1 VRIGIRFG
9 VVALLAALAT
19 PGGVRAQGLIL
30 PGGGA
35 AHLSMGGAS
44 TATPVDAIGAL
55 YWNPAAIGRL
65 NRSEVSIGGAFT
77 YPNFYLDS
85 AAPGL
90 FAPRSG
96 RTRSDSGVGVT
107 SNLGVVYQPEESPLT
122 LGLGLNTLGGGGI
135 NFPGDTNNPL
145 LSGVGPL
152 GNVQGPISANLAL
165 LQLAP
170 TAAYKVT
177 DRLVV
182 GVGPTVTIAVTSF
195 DPAYFAPPDDANGDG
210 IGTFPAATH
219 SRPFWGGGFRAGLVY
234 AVTDRLDV
242 GFGYTSPQWLET
254 WKYYARNELGLPRT
268 LTLDASIPAIYS
280 WGVGYRATD
289 KLLLSTDLRYV
300 DYTNSDLYGTP
311 LREGGLG
318 WTSVFVAAVGARYQA
333 TERAALSM
341 GYVYNDNPIPSVGTL
356 FNVQSPL
363 ITQHMITVG
372 SSVNVTDAITA
383 SLGYAYG
390 FNNSITGPVREAT
403 GAGVRLESDV
413 HLLTFTLQFR
423 FGGCGCSRKP
433 VTSVT
438 YDCEPANTYPPAS
451 PAGPGATDPGQLPGA
466 RVGG

>member
-1 VRIGIRFG
+1 
-9 VVALLAALAT
+9 VAVLLAALAT
-19 PGGVRAQGLIL
+19 TGSVRAQGLIL

-65 NRSEVSIGGAFT
+65 GHSEVSIGGAFT
-77 YPNFYLDS
+77 FPNFYLDS
-85 AAPGL
+85 SAPGL
-90 FAPRSG
+90 FGPRSG

-107 SNLGVVYQPEESPLT
+107 SNLGVVYQQEESPLT

-135 NFPGDTNNPL
+135 NFPGDLSNPL

-152 GNVQGPISANLAL
+152 RNVQGPISANLAI

-182 GVGPTVTIAVTSF
+182 GLGPTVSIALASF

-210 IGTFPAATH
+210 SGTFPTATH
-219 SRPFWGGGFRAGLVY
+219 SRPFWGGGARAGLVY
-234 AVTDRLDV
+234 SVTDRLDV
-242 GFGYTSPQWLET
+242 GFGYTTPQWFET
-254 WKYYARNELGLPRT
+254 WKFQARNELGQPRT
-268 LTLDASIPAIYS
+268 LTLGVTLPAIYS
-280 WGVGYRATD
+280 WGIGYRATE

-300 DYTNSDLYGTP
+300 DYENTRLYGTP
-311 LREGGLG
+311 LNEGGLG
-318 WTSVFVAAVGARYQA
+318 WKSVFVAAVGARYQA
-333 TERAALSM
+333 TERAAVSV
-341 GYVYNDNPIPSVGTL
+341 GYIYNDNPIPSVGTL

-363 ITQHMITVG
+363 ITQHMVTAG
-372 SSVNVTDAITA
+372 TSMNVTDSISA

-390 FNNSITGPVREAT
+390 FKNSLTGPVREAT
-403 GAGVRLESDV
+403 GVGVRLESDV

-423 FGGCGCSRKP
+423 FGGCGCCRKP
-433 VTSVT
+433 VTHVD
-438 YDCEPANTYPPAS
+438 YDCAPANTYPPVN
-451 PAGPGATDPGQLPGA
+451 PAVSDAGDLYRFPDA